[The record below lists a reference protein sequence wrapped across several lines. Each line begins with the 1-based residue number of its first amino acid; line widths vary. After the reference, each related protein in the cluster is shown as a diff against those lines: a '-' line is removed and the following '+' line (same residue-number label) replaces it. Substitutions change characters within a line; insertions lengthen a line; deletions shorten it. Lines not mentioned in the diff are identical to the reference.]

1 VPQEPSPSTPSPPP
15 PSPSTS
21 PPSPLTL
28 LSPMIRREYF
38 SPGAEGSTGSYVV
51 HLSPMM

>member
-1 VPQEPSPSTPSPPP
+1 VPPEPSPSTPSHPP

-28 LSPMIRREYF
+28 LSTMMRRE
-38 SPGAEGSTGSYVV
+38 
-51 HLSPMM
+51 